1 MNNAFA
7 SYHAAVATVF
17 FASALVFTMASM
29 NPACVGMAFVGSLAC
44 SVVLRGW
51 HATAGTLRWLLPL
64 WLVVACINSLYSSSQ
79 AGTVMSLG
87 PLTFGLES
95 LCYGTTAG
103 AMISAV
109 VLWFACAGECITGDS
124 AVGIVAAAMPTVAL
138 MISQV
143 LRLVPQMLRRGRD
156 VLDVQESCRAGTESR
171 TEGLCNRAR
180 VVSVLVGWSME
191 DGAIRAQSMRA
202 RGFGRPGVRTRYRR
216 RRFRASDFAMAV
228 AIGLVGLAACVAAGF
243 VGSQFQY
250 YPAIDAQGSW
260 WACIPGLVLVVIPLL
275 LALKGR
281 LVWR

>member
-1 MNNAFA
+1 MDNAFA
-7 SYHAAVATVF
+7 PYHTAVATVF

-29 NPACVGMAFVGSLAC
+29 NPACVGLAFIGALAC
-44 SVVLRGW
+44 SIVLRGR

-64 WLVVACINSLYSSSQ
+64 WLVVACINGFYSSSQ
-79 AGTVMSLG
+79 AGTVVSLG

-124 AVGIVAAAMPTVAL
+124 AVGIIASAMPTVAL

-143 LRLVPQMLRRGRD
+143 LRLVPQVLRRGRD
-156 VLDVQESCRAGTESR
+156 ILDVQESCRVGDGSR
-171 TEGLCNRAR
+171 GEALRDRAR

-202 RGFGRPGVRTRYRR
+202 RGFGRAGSRTRYRR
-216 RRFRASDFAMAV
+216 RRFRASDLATTV
-228 AIGLVGLAACVAAGF
+228 VIGVIGLAACAAAGS
-243 VGSQFQY
+243 VGSQFQF
-250 YPAIDAQGSW
+250 YPAVDAQGSL
-260 WACIPGLVLVVIPLL
+260 WACVPGMVLVAIPLL
-275 LALKGR
+275 LTLKGR
-281 LVWR
+281 LAWR